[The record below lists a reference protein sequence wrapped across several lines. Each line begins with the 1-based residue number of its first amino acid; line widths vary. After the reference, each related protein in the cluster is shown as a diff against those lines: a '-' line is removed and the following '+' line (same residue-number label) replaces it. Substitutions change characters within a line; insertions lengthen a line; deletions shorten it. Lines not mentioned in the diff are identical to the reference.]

1 MSKGD
6 KKTGRRKKKWIK
18 IAVPI
23 AVVLVVVL
31 FVKNSMKGAS
41 AGIPVY
47 TQTVSVGDIDTQLSV
62 SGKVMAEEAT
72 TFFAPANAKIEAI
85 EVTKGDVVKAER
97 RAQAHRTCIACRSQ
111 KRRKHSQTH
120 ARRIPRLL

>member
-41 AGIPVY
+41 AGIPCVY
-47 TQTVSVGDIDTQLSV
+47 TDSVRRRYRHAVKRQRKSNGGGGDHLLCTC
-62 SGKVMAEEAT
+62 KRK
-72 TFFAPANAKIEAI
+72 NR
-85 EVTKGDVVKAER
+85 GD
-97 RAQAHRTCIACRSQ
+97 
-111 KRRKHSQTH
+111 
-120 ARRIPRLL
+120 